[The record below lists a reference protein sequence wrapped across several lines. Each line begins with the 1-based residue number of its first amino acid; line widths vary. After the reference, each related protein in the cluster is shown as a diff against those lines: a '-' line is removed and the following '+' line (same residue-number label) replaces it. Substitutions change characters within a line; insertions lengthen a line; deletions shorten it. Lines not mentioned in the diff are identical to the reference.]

1 MKRILSSTLIITVL
15 LATAGIAYALTQGNA
30 SVVGSWDFTV
40 DTPQGPR
47 PSLLVIKQEGD
58 KLTAMAKS
66 ERGERPYDKVALKG
80 NEITLVMTI
89 QFQGQDMV
97 ITYTGK
103 VDKESMKGEADF
115 GGLASGEWNA
125 TRHKEM
131 AAPAGGGSVAAPMS
145 SASNISGTWTFNVET
160 QAGSGTPTFTFKQE
174 GETLSGSYKGQFG
187 EGPLTG
193 TVKGSDIMFSVK
205 INAQGQDIEV
215 TYTGKIEGP
224 GQMKGT
230 VKLGEFGEGT
240 WTGTKQ

>member
-1 MKRILSSTLIITVL
+1 MKRIFSSALILMVL
-15 LATAGIAYALTQGNA
+15 IAAAVIAYARPQA
-30 SVVGSWDFTV
+30 ASSVVGRWDFTV
-40 DTPQGPR
+40 ETPMGAR
-47 PSLLVIKQEGD
+47 PSMLVIKQEGD
-58 KLTAMAKS
+58 KLTAVAKG
-66 ERGERPYDKVALKG
+66 ERGERPYDKIMLNG

-97 ITYTGK
+97 ITYKGM
-103 VDKESMKGEADF
+103 VDKDSMKGEADF

-131 AAPAGGGSVAAPMS
+131 AAPAAGSA
-145 SASNISGTWTFNVET
+145 SASNISGVWTFNVET
-160 QAGSGTPTFTFKQE
+160 QAGSGSPTFTFKQE

-187 EGPLTG
+187 EGPITG

-215 TYTGKIEGP
+215 VYSGKIEGP

-240 WTGTKQ
+240 WTGKKQ